1 MSGSSSMIR
10 PRASDESVISS
21 RDLYRSCGLLA
32 FGVQKLPARDTVL
45 DGSRGHGLRARLDHA
60 RIEDAR
66 DHIFGAALL
75 LGNDAR
81 DRARGGKLHTFGDSA
96 RTRVECAAKDPRK
109 REQVVHLVRAG

>member
-10 PRASDESVISS
+10 TRASDESVISS

-32 FGVQKLPARDTVL
+32 YGVQKLPARDTVL
-45 DGSRGHGLRARLDHA
+45 DGSRGHGLRDRIDTA

-66 DHIFGAALL
+66 DHIFGGALL

-81 DRARGGKLHTFGDSA
+81 DRASCGKLHDFGASA
-96 RTRVECAAKDPRK
+96 RTR
-109 REQVVHLVRAG
+109 